1 MTRTSAPTTA
11 PAAARGSRVALL
23 LLLIGALLVGVSAG
37 PAQAHAEVRAV
48 CHHVT
53 ATPGGHGAAREF
65 CDLLLVARGVYASLL
80 AGHLTTLDGTQAA

>member
-1 MTRTSAPTTA
+1 
-11 PAAARGSRVALL
+11 
-23 LLLIGALLVGVSAG
+23 
-37 PAQAHAEVRAV
+37 V

-80 AGHLTTLDGTQAA
+80 AGHLTTLDGTPAA